1 MLIGDLLRWI
11 RAAALAALAA
21 LAPGPAPGGMA
32 LTLIASAVGTVAAPS
47 VALARRGFSGG
58 YFRPSASGFSFGGR
72 RAPSFS
78 GGYSRPRTPGFG
90 GSSGRSFGFGTSAG
104 DRALSRSSAGAALG
118 SYRSQREAGTSGSS
132 TGWGGGFS
140 GVRTPRSWN
149 SSDWYRRRGWSLP
162 PYAYRSPPRFG
173 VWNAL
178 FLWFLLDHLSAPGH
192 AAFFYNHQDDPGYR
206 QWRADAE
213 RQAQDNPAL
222 KAKLDQLDSDLA
234 ARQGQP
240 RDANYLPPGV
250 PAGIAHA
257 GSGPSAGGALLW
269 LLLLAGGTAFLYSM
283 GGRRRSGA
291 LPQSGSSTWAS
302 HKGAATVNP
311 LQTIGNLLR
320 RKASDQ
326 RYTPS
331 FFRVGMTLTVDP
343 APFLLA
349 AGVTKVSAPA
359 NAGQLTSVEAL
370 GTLGTGSA
378 VLTRLYLPGSASFF
392 QIHVDSAGR
401 PDECRYFTVIDEV
414 YPGGAEEWGFWLD
427 EAEGMIG
434 WPQFQTKDGKL
445 YGRVWTPGAAHTPPL
460 RFEEKI
466 DAVDRTRTRSIQAM
480 LYGTATGAPPPA
492 PPTEYILVSAVEEGP
507 QAWVRIAAGIDVNPA
522 SLSLS

>member
-1 MLIGDLLRWI
+1 MLIAGFVRWI
-11 RAAALAALAA
+11 RAAAVAALIA
-21 LAPGPAPGGMA
+21 LPLGPAPGGIA
-32 LTLIASAVGTVAAPS
+32 LTLIASAVGTMAPPS
-47 VALARRGFSGG
+47 VAWARRGFSGG
-58 YFRPSASGFSFGGR
+58 YSRPSASGFSFGSR
-72 RAPSFS
+72 RTPSFS
-78 GGYSRPRTPGFG
+78 GGYTRPRTPGFG
-90 GSSGRSFGFGTSAG
+90 GSSRRGFGFGTSAG
-104 DRALSRSSAGAALG
+104 DRALSRNSSGAALG
-118 SYRSQREAGTSGSS
+118 RYRSQREAGTNGAR
-132 TGWGGGFS
+132 TGGGGPFS
-140 GVRTPRSWN
+140 GVRTPRTWSTP
-149 SSDWYRRRGWSLP
+149 DWYRRRGWSLP

-206 QWRADAE
+206 EWRADAE

-222 KAKLDQLDSDLA
+222 KAKLDQLDGDLA

-240 RDANYLPPGV
+240 RNPDYLPPGV
-250 PAGIAHA
+250 PAGVAHA
-257 GSGPSAGGALLW
+257 GSAQVPGGALLW
-269 LLLLAGGTAFLYSM
+269 LLLLVGGIAFLYRVGRRRRSSARAQSRRTAWPRGRQGGTAS
-283 GGRRRSGA
+283 
-291 LPQSGSSTWAS
+291 
-302 HKGAATVNP
+302 P

-331 FFRVGMTLTVDP
+331 LFRVGMTLTVDP

-349 AGVTKVSAPA
+349 AGATKVSAPA
-359 NAGQLTSVEAL
+359 NAGQLTSVEGV

-378 VLTRLYLPGSASFF
+378 LLTRLYLPGSTSFF
-392 QIHVDSAGR
+392 QIHVDSAGQ
-401 PDECRYFTVIDEV
+401 PDECRYFSVIDEV
-414 YPGGAEEWGFWLD
+414 YPADADEWGFWLD

-434 WPQFQTKDGKL
+434 WPEFQTKDGKL
-445 YGRVWTPGAAHTPPL
+445 YDRVWTPGAAHTPPL

-466 DAVDRTRTRSIQAM
+466 DAVDRTRTHSIQAM
-480 LYGTATGAPPPA
+480 LYGAATGAPPPA